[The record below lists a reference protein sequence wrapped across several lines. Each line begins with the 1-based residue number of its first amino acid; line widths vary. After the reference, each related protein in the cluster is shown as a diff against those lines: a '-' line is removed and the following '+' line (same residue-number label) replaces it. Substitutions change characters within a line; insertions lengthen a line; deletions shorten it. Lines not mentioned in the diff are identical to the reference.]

1 MRAHKPACLRRCG
14 RPRRTA
20 DPGPKGTHSEVGC
33 RTVWAGPQADQVT
46 RRRRASASAARH
58 QRQADDRFA
67 HEPATWRLRSWSGF
81 FIACVA
87 AFAVCRWR
95 DAGRYGPLAT
105 RWEQLANLRAA
116 PMGLSLLG
124 HPRHCGPWC
133 CTDRGSDRPLAAHV
147 DSPCYDVCATR
158 ASAPHAA
165 DEDVLCGND
174 REWAPDHSAVGAPA
188 DGNRWR
194 PVGSIW
200 NAFTAQ

>member
-1 MRAHKPACLRRCG
+1 VRAHKPACLRRCG

-95 DAGRYGPLAT
+95 DAGRYGPPAT
-105 RWEQLANLRAA
+105 RWEQLADLKAA
-116 PMGLSLLG
+116 PMGLASWPPSSLRSLVLYR
-124 HPRHCGPWC
+124 PRVRPSSGGARRFAVLRRLCDTSERATCG
-133 CTDRGSDRPLAAHV
+133 R
-147 DSPCYDVCATR
+147 
-158 ASAPHAA
+158 
-165 DEDVLCGND
+165 
-174 REWAPDHSAVGAPA
+174 
-188 DGNRWR
+188 
-194 PVGSIW
+194 
-200 NAFTAQ
+200 